1 MAVDLIY
8 KHQQKTYDLMNEALE
23 ENGRAAYVY
32 PTGCGKTFP
41 ALKYVED
48 NAGKTTT
55 IVVPSNFIKKQY
67 EKNIKKY
74 VENGSER
81 LKSGSIKIVTYQD
94 RHFKVKKHE
103 SRVKK
108 LKEYYRNK
116 VSSGINVLNK
126 SLKFSN
132 ILIPLMESD
141 VVIFDEIHR
150 MGAPEWE
157 KIVDKMMK
165 ENPKRKV
172 IGMSATPERTDKR
185 NMAYEKFGDD
195 VVYEMSLTEALSGEK
210 EGEVLLKSPS
220 YIRVLSLLKSELP
233 NYKEQIDLL
242 EDEEK
247 KEKCLRAYQKLD
259 TIVSNS
265 PDIQDII
272 AAGMKKT
279 NGKYIV
285 FCKDRDDMFDKI
297 EHANEIFGKV
307 NSKINIDYVITK
319 KSGGEDTKGKTKV
332 ENDKTLEEFEARENG
347 DGLNL
352 LFCVDMLNEG
362 VHLDGIDGEI
372 LFDLTSSPILY
383 KQRIGRVLSS
393 DKNAGETVIIDAAN
407 NWLAQIETYREIEKA
422 IQLGQQREKDKDD
435 KDWDLLKLLP
445 EELELI
451 EILNE
456 IREELKYG
464 NKLDF
469 EQLIEWLDT
478 HNGELPR
485 QDVAIGDEYIPV
497 EQLTEEQKKEVRLRR
512 AWNKS
517 IEKKILMEFE
527 DRELSEIPEEYREK
541 ISILRTYNLDK
552 RYLNK
557 VLEIK
562 KWCERN
568 YGDKPIEERCLPGI
582 REKSDDEEKAMA
594 ARYMNLKQTIGKK
607 YEGMLPEDI
616 EDKKHR
622 EIIEILIYIKKEF
635 GLSDSSKN
643 IIRVKKWCEKK
654 YKDKSPEEKY
664 LPREMESADDEE
676 KYMARKLKDTKAHM
690 MKRYKDIDIEEI
702 EDEEHREIMKMIK
715 ALDEEYGMSESL
727 RNAIRI
733 KKWCEKTYGDKPRE
747 ERNLPSI
754 AKDRTQEENEVARKL
769 YTIRHNIELKY
780 RNVSLDEIEN
790 EEQRRVVEIIRF
802 LDKEYGISEHLKDA
816 IKIKKWCL
824 NKFGNLTR
832 DERSWPRTRKKADKE
847 ELDLSRKLKELRH
860 EITSKYINVPIEE
873 IKDEEHREIVEIVR
887 FLEENYMPVE
897 MIGNDAIS
905 RIEKIKKW
913 CEENFKDGPREERRL
928 PSSATK
934 DDDEEK
940 KLGVALNNFRNTIMS
955 KYKEKSLEEIE
966 DKNHRRIVEI
976 IRYLDKEYGLSPY
989 LKNAIVIKK
998 WCEENYGD
1006 KPREKRKIPTRSESN
1021 KKECELAIQ
1030 YKSIRSR
1037 VCSKYEGKSLEEIEN
1052 EDHREI
1058 VEIIRYLDE
1067 NFMSEEQKNKRDSS
1081 INKKMKQAVG
1091 KQVAHNEETRQELEG
1106 PDKTLVVEDSD
1117 VEK

>member
-23 ENGRAAYVY
+23 KSGRAAYVY
-32 PTGCGKTFP
+32 PTGCGKSFP
-41 ALKYVED
+41 ALKYIED
-48 NAGKTTT
+48 NSEKSAT
-55 IVVPSNFIKKQY
+55 IVVPSNFIRKQY

-74 VENGSER
+74 VENGGER
-81 LKSGSIKIVTYQD
+81 LKSGSIKIVTYQNQ
-94 RHFKVKKHE
+94 HFQLKKHE
-103 SRVKK
+103 ERVKIKNQKYRELIKKGIDIRDKK
-108 LKEYYRNK
+108 LKLSK
-116 VSSGINVLNK
+116 
-126 SLKFSN
+126 
-132 ILIPLMESD
+132 ILIPRFSSD
-141 VVIFDEIHR
+141 IVIFDEIHR

-172 IGMSATPERTDKR
+172 IGMSATPERTNRR

-210 EGEVLLKSPS
+210 EGEVLLKSPN
-220 YIRVLSLLKSELP
+220 YVRVLSLLKSELP
-233 NYKEQIDLL
+233 KYKEQIDLL
-242 EDEEK
+242 GDEEK
-247 KEKCLRAYQKLD
+247 KDKCLKAYQKLD

-332 ENDKTLEEFEARENG
+332 ENDKTLDEFETRENG

-362 VHLDGIDGEI
+362 VHLEGIDGEI

-393 DKNAGETVIIDAAN
+393 DKNAGDAVIIDAAN
-407 NWLAQIETYREIEKA
+407 NWLTQIETYREIEMA
-422 IQLGQQREKDKDD
+422 IQAGQKREKGDEEKE
-435 KDWDLLKLLP
+435 WDLLKLLP
-445 EELELI
+445 EELELL

-456 IREELKYG
+456 IGEELKYG
-464 NKLDF
+464 NKFNF
-469 EQLIEWLDT
+469 EELIEWLNT

-485 QDVAIGDEYIPV
+485 LDVIINDEYIPIG
-497 EQLTEEQKKEVRLRR
+497 QLTEEQKKEVHLRR

-517 IEKKILMEFE
+517 TERKILMEFE
-527 DRELSEIPEEYREK
+527 DMELSEIPEEYREK
-541 ISILRTYNLDK
+541 ISILRNYNLDK
-552 RYLNK
+552 MYLNK

-568 YGDKPIEERCLPGI
+568 YGDKPIEDRSLPGI

-594 ARYMNLKQTIGKK
+594 ARLINLKQTIGKR
-607 YEGMLPEDI
+607 YEGMLLEDI

-622 EIIEILIYIKKEF
+622 KIMEVLIYIKKEF
-635 GLSDSSKN
+635 GLSDSLKN

-654 YKDKSPEEKY
+654 YKDKPPEEKY
-664 LPREMESADDEE
+664 LPREMENSDEEE
-676 KYMARKLKDTKAHM
+676 KYVARKFKDTKAHM
-690 MKRYKDIDIEEI
+690 MQRYKDVDIEEI

-715 ALDEEYGMSESL
+715 ALNEEYGMSESL

-747 ERNLPSI
+747 ARNLPSI
-754 AKDRTQEENEVARKL
+754 AKDRTQEENEIARKL

-780 RNVSLDEIEN
+780 RNVQLDEIED
-790 EEQRRVVEIIRF
+790 EEQRRVVEIVRF

-816 IKIKKWCL
+816 IRIKKWCL
-824 NKFGNLTR
+824 NKFGNFKR
-832 DERSWPRTRKKADKE
+832 DKRSWPRTRKKADKE

-897 MIGNDAIS
+897 LIGNDAIS

-913 CEENFKDGPREERRL
+913 CEESFKDKPREERRL
-928 PSSATK
+928 PSGTAK
-934 DDDEEK
+934 DEEEK
-940 KLGVALNNFRNTIMS
+940 KLGTALNNFRNSVMN
-955 KYKEKSLEEIE
+955 KYKEKTLDEIE
-966 DKNHRRIVEI
+966 DENHKKIVEI

-998 WCEENYGD
+998 WCEENYGA
-1006 KPREKRKIPTRSESN
+1006 KPREERKIPSRIESN
-1021 KKECELAIQ
+1021 KKESELSIQ

-1037 VCSKYEGKSLEEIEN
+1037 VCSKYEGKSLEEIVDE
-1052 EDHREI
+1052 EHREI

-1067 NFMSEEQKNKRDSS
+1067 NFMSEEQKKKRDSAL
-1081 INKKMKQAVG
+1081 NKKMKQAVG

-1106 PDKTLVVEDSD
+1106 PDKTFVVEDGD